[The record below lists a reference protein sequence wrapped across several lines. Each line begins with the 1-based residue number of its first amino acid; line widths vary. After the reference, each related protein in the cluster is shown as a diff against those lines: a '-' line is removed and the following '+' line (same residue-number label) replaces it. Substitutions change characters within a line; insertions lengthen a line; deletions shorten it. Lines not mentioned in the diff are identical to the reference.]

1 MKSNLKTILAM
12 VMFTIALPI
21 GAQMFSNLDMNCV
34 VPYSND
40 ETIAPRNLILIKMN
54 WEKMSLLN
62 GSLIE
67 IENLRKNL
75 KDIIRNANNDNNL
88 PTIKYQSY
96 HISHNKTIAIRYTE
110 YHLCV
115 IIDNSLSTDDYE
127 VRLLLHEMVGAIEE
141 LREECCMMYFG
152 CQYSKC
158 NYNQQQLIEKIL
170 PCKIAIGK
178 HSEYVP
184 QLPPPPPPPLPIVDN
199 FQDEELYEVVE
210 QMPEFPGGIESL
222 MTYIATNVNYPIE
235 AQKLG
240 IQGRVLCQFI
250 VNKDGKVVEV
260 VVAKSSGNKYLD
272 NEAIRVINSMP
283 NWVPGRHKGETVR
296 VQYKLPINFSL

>member
-1 MKSNLKTILAM
+1 
-12 VMFTIALPI
+12 
-21 GAQMFSNLDMNCV
+21 
-34 VPYSND
+34 
-40 ETIAPRNLILIKMN
+40 
-54 WEKMSLLN
+54 MSLLN

-96 HISHNKTIAIRYTE
+96 HISHNKTIAILYTE
-110 YHLCV
+110 YHLYV

-184 QLPPPPPPPLPIVDN
+184 QLPPPPPPPIVDN
-199 FQDEELYEVVE
+199 LQEEGELYDVVE

-235 AQKLG
+235 AQKHG

-272 NEAIRVINSMP
+272 NEAIRVVKSMP
-283 NWVPGRHKGETVR
+283 TWIPGRHKGETVR